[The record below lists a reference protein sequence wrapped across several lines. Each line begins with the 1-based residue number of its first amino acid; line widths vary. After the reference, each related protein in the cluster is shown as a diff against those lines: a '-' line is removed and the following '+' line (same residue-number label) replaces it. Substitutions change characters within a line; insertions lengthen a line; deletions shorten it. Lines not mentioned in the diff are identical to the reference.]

1 MKIYVTTKEQ
11 KRKLLSES
19 KYIHDFIEVIKT
31 RGEYGQMKT
40 KIVGLNSDKCNTL
53 MHIHL
58 NPDMV
63 IVQGEV

>member
-1 MKIYVTTKEQ
+1 MKIYVATKEQ
-11 KRKLLSES
+11 KQKLLSES
-19 KYIHDFIEVIKT
+19 KYIHDFIETVRT

-40 KIVGLNSDKCNTL
+40 KVVSLNSNRCNTL

-63 IVQGEV
+63 IVQSEV